1 MNYQEI
7 IDNSKKF
14 HYFIKVGNK
23 IVHLSSSNSKSDAKT
38 LALEKLGNQIEKV
51 IGKYLILV
59 KIKEEDPDTNND
71 LKLIGGPIS
80 FLLEYGLVKDKDT
93 IKNLKDSFTHNIYLT
108 KKFIKNNKDNL
119 LKDYK
124 KIISKFLNDKDDL
137 SLIDV
142 YKI

>member
-14 HYFIKVGNK
+14 HYFIKVGSK

-38 LALEKLGNQIEKV
+38 LALEKLSDQIEKV

-59 KIKEEDPDTNND
+59 KIKEEDPETDND
-71 LKLIGGPIS
+71 LKLIGGHIS

-93 IKNLKDSFTHNIYLT
+93 IKNLSNSFKHKIFLT
-108 KKFIKNNKDNL
+108 NKFIKNNKDNL

-124 KIISKFLNDKDDL
+124 KIISNFLNNKDDL